1 MNSSSQCRATT
12 VSLKQYGWVC
22 LLLATLLLYNPFF
35 AVPHSA
41 NGVDIGHR
49 ASHRATVGASELQH
63 FSPIDGWGA
72 LPAID
77 TGIAAVVLPLPE
89 PSPQFFFALPQAPH
103 FSQQF
108 FGPGLWFRPPPA
120 S

>member
-1 MNSSSQCRATT
+1 MNSSSHCRATI
-12 VSLKQYGWVC
+12 VSLRQYGWVC

-35 AVPHSA
+35 AVPHSG
-41 NGVDIGHR
+41 NGLDIGHR

-77 TGIAAVVLPLPE
+77 TGTAAVVLPQPE
-89 PSPQFFFALPQAPH
+89 LAAQFFFPLLPTPK
-103 FSQQF
+103 FSQRF
-108 FGPGLWFRPPPA
+108 FGPGLWFRPPPVR
-120 S
+120 